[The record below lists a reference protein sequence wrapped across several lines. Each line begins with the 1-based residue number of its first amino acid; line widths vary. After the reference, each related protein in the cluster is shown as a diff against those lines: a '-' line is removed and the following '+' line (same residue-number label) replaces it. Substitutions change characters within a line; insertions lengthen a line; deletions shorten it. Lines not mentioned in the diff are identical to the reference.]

1 MSKFVLSAFADEA
14 GATLEE
20 QIAALQRNNI
30 RYMEIRGVNGKSICR
45 TPLETVA
52 EYKAKLDAAGIKV
65 ETIGSSI
72 GKVELTAD
80 YNAHLAMFLHT
91 LAVAKIL
98 GATRIRMFSIFM
110 PKDEDPAAYKELVMT
125 RMQEMIEIAAGTGI
139 TLYHENEKGIYGDND
154 SRVLELMD
162 AFAGKMKFIFDPAN
176 FIQCGCDPLSIYP
189 QLKSRIDYFHMKDAL
204 ADTGAVVPVGKG
216 NGGIPAILADYAKDH
231 DNTMLT
237 IEPHL
242 KTFAGLQ
249 DKVSMQ
255 DSREVIYKDNN
266 EAFDAAVA
274 ALKAVLDETGLSY
287 E

>member
-14 GATLEE
+14 GETLQE
-20 QIAALQRNNI
+20 QIAALKRNNI
-30 RYMEIRGVNGKSICR
+30 RYMEIRGVNGMSICR

-52 EYKAKLDAAGIKV
+52 EYKKQLDEAGIKV
-65 ETIGSSI
+65 ETIGSSV
-72 GKVELTAD
+72 GKVQLTSD

-91 LAVAKIL
+91 LAVARIL

-110 PKDEDPAAYKELVMT
+110 PKDEDPADYRQLVMD
-125 RMQEMIEIAAGTGI
+125 RMQEMIDIAAGTGI
-139 TLYHENEKGIYGDND
+139 TLYHENEKDIYGDND

-162 AFAGKMKFIFDPAN
+162 AFDGKMNFIFDPAN
-176 FIQCGCDPLSIYP
+176 FIQCGCDPLAIYP
-189 QLKSRIDYFHMKDAL
+189 ALKDRVDYFHMKDAL

-274 ALKAVLDETGLSY
+274 ALKAVLDEAGLSY